1 MEAKRFNK
9 LSFNEYIDLEVE
21 SNTRHEFHDGEVFA
35 MAGGTL
41 EHALISSNV
50 LIELGLTLRNGQKRC
65 RVINSEIKLK
75 IASLNKYLYPDAMIL
90 CGNLEKSQDETQFVT
105 NPTVIIEVL
114 SKSTE
119 GYDRGDKFFF
129 YKQIPSLKDY
139 ILIDQY
145 QALVDIYSRQADLWK
160 ISRVEGISQ
169 SIYIPSVDIEL
180 SLQEIYRDVF
190 NSN

>member
-9 LSFNEYIDLEVE
+9 LSYNEYIDLEVE

-50 LIELGLTLRNGQKRC
+50 LIELGLSLRNGQKRC
-65 RVINSEIKLK
+65 RAINSEIKLK

-90 CGNLEKSQDETQFVT
+90 CGGLEKSQNETQFVT

-169 SIYIPSVDIEL
+169 SIYIPSVDTKL

-190 NSN
+190 NNN

>member
-9 LSFNEYIDLEVE
+9 LSFNEYIDLEVK

-50 LIELGLTLRNGQKRC
+50 LIELGLSLRNGQKKC
-65 RVINSEIKLK
+65 RAINSEIKLK

-90 CGNLEKSQDETQFVT
+90 CGNLEKSQNETQFVT

-169 SIYIPSVDIEL
+169 SIYIPSVDTKL

-190 NSN
+190 NNT